1 MILKFE
7 LTASCRL
14 SPGIHRTRDTCDPEE
29 GHRSDD
35 DRSSAASA
43 PESYIIN
50 SVISCNGLWPQLASE
65 SSEGHVCLK
74 FKVFSVFWGRG
85 I

>member
-1 MILKFE
+1 M
-7 LTASCRL
+7 
-14 SPGIHRTRDTCDPEE
+14 SPGIHRTRDTCDREG

-43 PESYIIN
+43 PESYITN
-50 SVISCNGLWPQLASE
+50 SVISCNGLWPWLASE

-74 FKVFSVFWGRG
+74 FKVFGGVEFSTDSLDYLGR
-85 I
+85 